1 LEDKDANLWQTA
13 LNMDMMIYGG
23 EPLPPDLKAEAMK
36 VKEQI
41 LDMINRC
48 AGGEF

>member
-1 LEDKDANLWQTA
+1 LEDKDAKLWQTA

-41 LDMINRC
+41 LDIMNWG
-48 AGGEF
+48 AAGEF